1 MEKPNRIVAV
11 TRISAQDSYST
22 VKDTA
27 RQKQTVPSVGSAL
40 FRAGKMSN
48 VYLRRRERLKRVNSE
63 FGTETNCLADELG
76 DGSICPVAGRNVDS
90 SQSSGCA
97 STRPSTQVSPM
108 FQAVSPGGSLRIPT
122 PSPRGYREKIAWSE
136 LFFKVVHES
145 YVPN

>member
-1 MEKPNRIVAV
+1 MEKPNRIVGV
-11 TRISAQDSYST
+11 TRVSAKDSYSA
-22 VKDTA
+22 VKEGA
-27 RQKQTVPSVGSAL
+27 GKEQTVPFGTSAL

-63 FGTETNCLADELG
+63 FGIETNRLADELG
-76 DGSICPVAGRNVDS
+76 DGSVGPVAGRNVDS
-90 SQSSGCA
+90 TQSSGFA